1 VFPLYRAPTP
11 EEVPELEKGL
21 FTYTY
26 HCCAFEPHRQGVPK
40 INNPFGGSTVKQPE
54 IKRELVD
61 IYEFTPPPSLQEIE
75 PSEACKFFENF
86 SAIINLPCEDTYT
99 EDEEEDVRPVKRLN
113 RTEIIFVPAK
123 ERYIPDREGIFYC
136 SPHSDPMTPCEDLLG
151 SWVLRILIWFVFI
164 VTLFGNGVVLTVIL
178 ASPKPA
184 RGFGPQVRDRKVPQ
198 FFVSQ
203 LAVADI
209 GVGIYLGFLAVV
221 DLKTF
226 GKQEFYQLAL
236 PWQYGPGCLAAG
248 FIAILS
254 SELSVYILVV
264 ITLERLY
271 VHLYGMRYIKTQM
284 CNAVIVIL
292 IGWAFAATCA
302 SLPLV
307 GYNNYTSVAIC
318 LPFDV
323 TTTEGRYYIGFLMG
337 INLVAFFLLSGC
349 NIYIFCS
356 VHSRSSNT
364 TASDAKLFRMVLILI
379 FVDFFCWAPLVA
391 VSIAALFR
399 QDLINTSTAKWFA
412 VLVLPI
418 NACANPFLYA
428 LLTEKFKQ
436 QVLHI
441 YHSAK
446 RAMLPCQQNGIQP
459 QRRNSTAFE
468 ELHRPSTAS
477 MELSTF
483 AHTLGQNSPGSL
495 SSGSISSSNAPFLG
509 RRASLPAAL
518 GSDGLRV
525 GSPRSQCIRF
535 LPNIHPTSDHD
546 SMPDLSNSDSSEP
559 YFPLSY
565 SRFILDKPTKLHAH
579 LPSVREQPSKLD
591 QETLTSEKKFSN
603 DNITAVTILDE
614 RSSSDSPSL
623 LIGSPIDNSPG
634 DGDSVSITSF
644 SINST
649 TNRNDNKDHRIINAF
664 SAKLNSQIAIEETDV

>member
-1 VFPLYRAPTP
+1 MVLGCYESLY
-11 EEVPELEKGL
+11 GL
-21 FTYTY
+21 
-26 HCCAFEPHRQGVPK
+26 CLLLPH
-40 INNPFGGSTVKQPE
+40 
-54 IKRELVD
+54 
-61 IYEFTPPPSLQEIE
+61 
-75 PSEACKFFENF
+75 
-86 SAIINLPCEDTYT
+86 
-99 EDEEEDVRPVKRLN
+99 
-113 RTEIIFVPAK
+113 
-123 ERYIPDREGIFYC
+123 
-136 SPHSDPMTPCEDLLG
+136 
-151 SWVLRILIWFVFI
+151 
-164 VTLFGNGVVLTVIL
+164 
-178 ASPKPA
+178 
-184 RGFGPQVRDRKVPQ
+184 VRDRKIPQ
-198 FFVSQ
+198 FFISQ

-209 GVGIYLGFLAVV
+209 GIGIYLGFLAVV

-226 GKQEFYQLAL
+226 GEQEFYQLAL
-236 PWQYGPGCLAAG
+236 SWQYGPGCLAAG

-254 SELSVYILVV
+254 SELTVYILVI

-271 VHLYGMRYIKTQM
+271 VHLYGMRYVKTQM

-323 TTTEGRYYIGFLMG
+323 TTTKGRFYIGILMG
-337 INLVAFFLLSGC
+337 INLIAFLLLAGC

-356 VHSRSSNT
+356 VHTRSSST

-379 FVDFFCWAPLVA
+379 FTDFFCWAPLVV

-399 QDLINTSTAKWFA
+399 QDLINTTIAKWFA
-412 VLVLPI
+412 VLVLPV

-428 LLTEKFKQ
+428 LLTEKFRQ
-436 QVLHI
+436 QVLNM

-446 RAMLPCQQNGIQP
+446 RAILPCRQNGIQP
-459 QRRNSTAFE
+459 QRRNSSAFE

-477 MELSTF
+477 MELSSF

-495 SSGSISSSNAPFLG
+495 SSGSISSSSVPFLG

-525 GSPRSQCIRF
+525 GSPRSHCIRF
-535 LPNIHPTSDHD
+535 LPSIHPTSDHD
-546 SMPDLSNSDSSEP
+546 SMPDLSNSDSSEA

-565 SRFILDKPTKLHAH
+565 SRIILDKPTKLHTQ
-579 LPSVREQPSKLD
+579 LPPVREQPSKLD
-591 QETLTSEKKFSN
+591 KEISETKLSN
-603 DNITAVTILDE
+603 DNIPAVTLTSDE
-614 RSSSDSPSL
+614 RSNSDSPSL

-634 DGDSVSITSF
+634 DGDSASITSF
-644 SINST
+644 SINSMA
-649 TNRNDNKDHRIINAF
+649 NSSENSDHRVIHVF